1 MDLEAIIVDRDRDEA
16 LRFIL
21 KVLEP
26 KLRAKGKGAPDTK
39 KGWVSP
45 GKRRTGYNVSS
56 KRSEGEGD

>member
-1 MDLEAIIVDRDRDEA
+1 MGTTVLSLDDKETMDLETIIVDRDRDEA

-39 KGWVSP
+39 KGMGIS
-45 GKRRTGYNVSS
+45 G
-56 KRSEGEGD
+56 

>member
-1 MDLEAIIVDRDRDEA
+1 MGKVMLSLNDKEKMDLEAIIVDRDRDEA

-39 KGWVSP
+39 RGMGIS
-45 GKRRTGYNVSS
+45 G
-56 KRSEGEGD
+56 

>member
-1 MDLEAIIVDRDRDEA
+1 MGATILSLDDKETMDLEGIIVDRDEA

-39 KGWVSP
+39 KGMGIS
-45 GKRRTGYNVSS
+45 G
-56 KRSEGEGD
+56 